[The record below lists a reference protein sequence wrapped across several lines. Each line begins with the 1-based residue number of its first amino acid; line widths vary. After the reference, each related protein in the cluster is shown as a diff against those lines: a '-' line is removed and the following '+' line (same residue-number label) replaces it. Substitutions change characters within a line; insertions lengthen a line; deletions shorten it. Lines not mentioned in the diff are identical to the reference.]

1 MWERLTLTLQDHEK
15 SNTHRANMDNWR
27 ELEKRIKTHSTYDNT
42 YQEMQMLKKRQ
53 WNDVMKRLIARICH
67 LAE

>member
-1 MWERLTLTLQDHEK
+1 MWERLSLTLQDHEK
-15 SNTHRANMDNWR
+15 SNTHRANMDSWR
-27 ELEKRIKTHSTYDNT
+27 ELEKRVKTHSTIDNT

-53 WNDVMKRLIARICH
+53 WNDVMKRLIAIVCH